1 MRSETGFRRLVS
13 FSDAVV
19 AIAITLL
26 ILPLVDEAGAIGS
39 TTSVQHFLRLHL
51 TGLVAFLLSFAVI
64 ASFWWG
70 QHRKFERVKGYNG
83 VLVGAMFVWLLS
95 IVFLPFPTELIQSA
109 NHGLPAAHAIY
120 IGTMVVTALASLTQ
134 DWAVVRWPELQ
145 HPSAET
151 PTLDAAIILAVLM
164 TAALVITVVAPG
176 TGLWPLLLLVLD
188 RPLGRLA
195 GGRRSRVR
203 ELAATTP
210 QDGDAD

>member
-26 ILPLVDEAGAIGS
+26 ILPLVDEAGAIGP
-39 TTSVQHFLRLHL
+39 TTSVQHFLRVHL

-70 QHRKFERVKGYNG
+70 QHRQFERVKGYNG
-83 VLVGAMFVWLLS
+83 VLVGALFVWLLS

-109 NHGLPAAHAIY
+109 NRGLPAAHAIY

-134 DWAVVRWPELQ
+134 DWAVIRWPELQ
-145 HPSAET
+145 HPSAEI
-151 PTLDAAIILAVLM
+151 PNLDGGIILAALM
-164 TAALVITVVAPG
+164 TAALIVTVVAPG
-176 TGLWPLLLLVLD
+176 SGLWPLLLLLLE
-188 RPLGRLA
+188 RPVRRLVSA
-195 GGRRSRVR
+195 HRARAR
-203 ELAATTP
+203 ELAATTRS
-210 QDGDAD
+210 DAPD